1 MPTNWDGERTDGFGR
16 FCLFSGVGPVCDSVS
31 PNLVRKVTSLPIMI
45 SEEYEIEFF
54 MTHPNYHKVGFLLQ
68 EQNGTIRLYLE
79 YCEELEEFYIGSEEY
94 RIYGYVVERISA

>member
-1 MPTNWDGERTDGFGR
+1 MSTNWDGERTDGFGR
-16 FCLFSGVGPVCDSVS
+16 FCLLSGVGPVCDSVS

-79 YCEELEEFYIGSEEY
+79 YCEELEEFYVWSEEY
-94 RIYGYVVERISA
+94 KIYGYVIERISA